1 MTLKFPNLSRSY
13 DSALQRIR
21 FSAYD
26 GVFEVPFFVE
36 VDALAVMASP
46 PAPTEAGYLSA
57 FDKAR
62 EAIQDVARR
71 AHKRGRKTM
80 YVLTSSDFKKV

>member
-1 MTLKFPNLSRSY
+1 MTLEFPNISRSY
-13 DSALQRIR
+13 DSALQRVR

-36 VDALAVMASP
+36 VDALAGLASP
-46 PAPTEAGYLSA
+46 PASTEAGYLSA

-62 EAIQDVARR
+62 EAIQDVAC
-71 AHKRGRKTM
+71 HVYKRGRKTM
-80 YVLTSSDFKKV
+80 YVLTSSDFK

>member
-13 DSALQRIR
+13 DSALKRVR

-36 VDALAVMASP
+36 VDALAVMTSP
-46 PAPTEAGYLSA
+46 PASTEAGYLSA

-62 EAIQDVARR
+62 EAIQDVACRVY
-71 AHKRGRKTM
+71 RGRKTM
-80 YVLTSSDFKKV
+80 YVLTSSDFG

>member
-1 MTLKFPNLSRSY
+1 MTLNFPNLSRSF
-13 DSALQRIR
+13 DSGLQRIR

-36 VDALAVMASP
+36 VGALAAMTSP
-46 PAPTEAGYLSA
+46 PASTEAGYLSA

-62 EAIQDVARR
+62 DAIHDVARR
-71 AHKRGRKTM
+71 AYKRGRKTM
-80 YVLTSSDFKKV
+80 YVLTSSDFK